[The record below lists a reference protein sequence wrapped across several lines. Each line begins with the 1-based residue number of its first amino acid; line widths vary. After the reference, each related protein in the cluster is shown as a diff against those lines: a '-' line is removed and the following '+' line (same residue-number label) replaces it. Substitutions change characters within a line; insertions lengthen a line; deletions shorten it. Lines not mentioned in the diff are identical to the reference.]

1 MTETTTGTTTAAFT
15 DSTEDLDAREL
26 LGALLTSEARL
37 RDQASI
43 LEMIAKGMPLDE
55 TLTEICRVVEAHI
68 PGTAC
73 AVVVG
78 GEIPASGATAG
89 GSTHPDLPVGTSR
102 SFAIPAF
109 TDGRTLGTLEV
120 NFDDPRQPTE
130 GDEEVVDQVVQLAA
144 MAIERDEFENHLA
157 FRGRTTR

>member
-1 MTETTTGTTTAAFT
+1 MIEPIDDRAAVGTRGP
-15 DSTEDLDAREL
+15 ELDAQEL
-26 LGALLTSEARL
+26 LGALLASEARL

-55 TLTEICRVVEAHI
+55 TLTEICRVFEAHI
-68 PGTAC
+68 PGAAC

-78 GEIPASGATAG
+78 GEIPPSTSADP
-89 GSTHPDLPVGTSR
+89 THPDLAVGTSR

-120 NFDDPRQPTE
+120 NFDDARQPTE
-130 GDEEVVDQVVQLAA
+130 
-144 MAIERDEFENHLA
+144 
-157 FRGRTTR
+157 